1 MIASSLAWPVIQIIN
16 SSKDFKDEKG
26 KVVYINGA
34 TPASNACGAG
44 ICAINFFNAPPSLL
58 AAPLHSSKSPNHPL
72 QINPRFYSTRV
83 VRNTFINGAWG
94 PEETAGGMPFTPN
107 TAFKVAVTYQ
117 QDGYEIAVN
126 GDHFVTYKYRLPLT
140 TPVTVL
146 VSPALLGSSTKVQV
160 V

>member
-1 MIASSLAWPVIQIIN
+1 MIASSLAWPVIQIV
-16 SSKDFKDEKG
+16 SSKDCKDEKIG

-34 TPASNACGAG
+34 TPASDACGAG
-44 ICAINFFNAPPSLL
+44 ICAINLFNALPSLL
-58 AAPLHSSKSPNHPL
+58 AAPLSATSPNVALHF
-72 QINPRFYSTRV
+72 NPRFYSASV
-83 VRNTFINGAWG
+83 VRNSLINGVWG

-107 TAFKVAVTYQ
+107 TAFRVAITYQ

-146 VSPALLGSSTKVQV
+146 VSSALLGSSTKVQV